1 MPSERPPRRPLGRAI
16 VEFYYRVRQRELTP
30 RTTALSVGMGTF
42 VGCQPL
48 YGLHLALCFGL
59 ARLFGLS
66 GGLAYLAA
74 HISNPWT
81 APFLLFLEATL
92 GHRVL
97 RGAWLELSRGSLL
110 AAGGWGLGKD
120 LVVGSVL
127 VGGVLGALLTG
138 LAFLVSS
145 RRRSFPFRTE
155 LINRTSRRYQAL
167 GLSTWETVRA
177 KLRFDPVYRS
187 LLRSTH
193 WPSAGRLVDLGCGR
207 GLLLAAILAAQELA
221 EEGRWPEGWSAPPR
235 LGEFVGVELG
245 ESAARAASSAL
256 GEDAEIFRADLRTT
270 TVPPS
275 EVIALLDVLHYL
287 SPGEQDDL
295 VARIAG
301 ALAPGGL
308 VLIRE
313 ADASGGLRFLL
324 TRLQERLSSWARL
337 ELARRLSYRT
347 TAQWRELLARHG
359 LESESE
365 PMAQGTPFANVL
377 IRARAAAGTTSPPVQ
392 G

>member
-1 MPSERPPRRPLGRAI
+1 MPSARPPRRPPGRAI
-16 VEFYYRVRQRELTP
+16 VEFYYRVRERELTP
-30 RTTALSVGMGTF
+30 RTAALSVGMGTF

-81 APFLLFLEATL
+81 APFLLFLEATV

-97 RGAWLELSRGSLL
+97 RGAWLGLSRSSLL

-127 VGGVLGALLTG
+127 VGVTLGALLTG
-138 LAFLVSS
+138 LAFLVGS
-145 RRRSFPFRTE
+145 RRRTFPYRTE
-155 LINRTSRRYQAL
+155 VINRTSRRYQAL
-167 GLSTWETVRA
+167 GLRTWEGVRA
-177 KLRFDPVYRS
+177 KLRHDPVYRF

-193 WPSAGRLVDLGCGR
+193 WPPAGRLVDLGCGR
-207 GLLLAAILAAQELA
+207 GLLLAAVLAAQELA
-221 EEGRWPEGWSAPPR
+221 AEERWPEDWSPPPR
-235 LGEFVGVELG
+235 LDELVGVEVS
-245 ESAARAASSAL
+245 ESAARSAQVAL
-256 GEDAEIFRADLRTT
+256 GEEAEILRADLRTVA
-270 TVPPS
+270 VPPGD
-275 EVIALLDVLHYL
+275 VIALLDVLHYL
-287 SPGEQDDL
+287 AAAEQDDL
-295 VARIAG
+295 IGHVAA

-313 ADASGGLRFLL
+313 ADAGGGVRFLL

-337 ELARRLSYRT
+337 EFARRFSYRT
-347 TAQWRELLARHG
+347 TAEWQELLARHG

-365 PMAQGTPFANVL
+365 PMARGTPFANVL
-377 IRARAAAGTTSPPVQ
+377 IRARAAGGATAPPGQ